1 MEKKSTAPTI
11 AEQKQILE
19 ACVHKLDEVN
29 VSILGM
35 YPRIST
41 KLPSSDYNNE
51 ELIAIELRED
61 IYTLFIRLGN
71 ILVEVIRKEAGNE

>member
-1 MEKKSTAPTI
+1 MKTSQTAPTI

-29 VSILGM
+29 DSILGM
-35 YPRIST
+35 YPKLST
-41 KLPSSDYNNE
+41 KLPKSDYNNE

>member
-35 YPRIST
+35 YPKLST
-41 KLPSSDYNNE
+41 KLPKSDYSNE
-51 ELIAIELRED
+51 ELIATELRED

>member
-29 VSILGM
+29 DSILGM
-35 YPRIST
+35 YPKLST
-41 KLPSSDYNNE
+41 KIPKSDYNNE